1 MKYYETHYE
10 EYIQSVKKHNIHP
23 ELLPIYSKMPS
34 SIFDFENLIVYGPV
48 GVCKYS
54 QVLFLLEKYSPS
66 NLKYEKKIQIYN
78 EKQTYN
84 YKISDIHYEV
94 DMSLLGCNSKILWH
108 EIFLQIIDIISV
120 KQNKI
125 GIILCKNFHLIH
137 NELLEVFYSY
147 IQEYNN
153 PHTAIQLKFI
163 ILTEHISFIP
173 NNILN
178 SCEVLSIG
186 RPTNSNYVEITNN
199 VSSNNIYDLI
209 IDGSQNIEKHK
220 SNDMETNKLI
230 KIKKTQN
237 IISNINSQ
245 NIING
250 KEIKSFSLIKNID
263 ELPED
268 IFNIICNNII
278 EKMNNHT
285 EIVFTSFRDT
295 LYDILVYNLDVSDCI
310 WYILSYYIQS
320 GRLEQRDISDI
331 LIKLYSYFKYYNN
344 NYRPIYHLESIF
356 FYMIIKI
363 HKIKM

>member
-10 EYIQSVKKHNIHP
+10 EYIQSVKKYNIHP
-23 ELLPIYSKMPS
+23 ELLPLYSNMPNN
-34 SIFDFENLIVYGPV
+34 IFDFENLIVYGPV

-78 EKQTYN
+78 EKQSYN
-84 YKISDIHYEV
+84 YKISDIHYEI
-94 DMSLLGCNSKILWH
+94 DMSFLGCNSKILWH

-153 PHTAIQLKFI
+153 PHTTIQLKFI

-178 SCEVLSIG
+178 SCEIISIG
-186 RPTNSNYVEITNN
+186 RPSNYVEIANN
-199 VSSNNIYDLI
+199 HSSNTIYDI
-209 IDGSQNIEKHK
+209 IDASLNNKSSQFKYIEV
-220 SNDMETNKLI
+220 DKLL
-230 KIKKTQN
+230 KTQN
-237 IISNINSQ
+237 IIKNINSQ
-245 NIING
+245 NIVNG
-250 KEIKSFSLIKNID
+250 KEIKSFSLIKNVD

-285 EIVFTSFRDT
+285 EIIFTSFRDT

-320 GRLEQRDISDI
+320 GKLEHNDISDI